1 MNGKQPISHLC
12 STPHTNG
19 HSPRADS
26 TNPFPTQPFAIHPNT
41 LSIRN
46 PSPSPFAQRTRS
58 RRCQQSSAS
67 SPAASSATTFTFC
80 PSPHLQP
87 IWLPLSIS
95 KRTGLKLVP
104 QLGHRHVFDALHS
117 SCADCRYERNGIQKH
132 LHFDHAAFGMAST
145 AAAFKSRPVSSQT
158 AAPMTRP
165 SQVLFHFLLPF

>member
-26 TNPFPTQPFAIHPNT
+26 TNPFSTQPFAIHPNT

-104 QLGHRHVFDALHS
+104 QLGHRRVFDALYS
-117 SCADCRYERNGIQKH
+117 SCAETVD
-132 LHFDHAAFGMAST
+132 ASET
-145 AAAFKSRPVSSQT
+145 ESIHTYTSTTPPSGWPPRPPPSNLDT
-158 AAPMTRP
+158 FHRRP
-165 SQVLFHFLLPF
+165 LRR